1 MTLNLTKDQHI
12 MYIFFLLAA
21 IVGHLLDLC
30 VIVVFSSIGIRVF
43 EFRIEIAT
51 INFDKIKC

>member
-1 MTLNLTKDQHI
+1 